1 MSWCAMTLTPKL
13 HTSLQWMR
21 LQYVTRKLTEQQIA
35 DLAGVDQATV
45 NRWLVKHGLKKK
57 RR

>member
-1 MSWCAMTLTPKL
+1 MPRVKL
-13 HTSLQWMR
+13 YESYNWMR
-21 LQYVTRKLTEQQIA
+21 KKYTVEKKTEQEIA
-35 DLAGVDQATV
+35 VLANTTQATI